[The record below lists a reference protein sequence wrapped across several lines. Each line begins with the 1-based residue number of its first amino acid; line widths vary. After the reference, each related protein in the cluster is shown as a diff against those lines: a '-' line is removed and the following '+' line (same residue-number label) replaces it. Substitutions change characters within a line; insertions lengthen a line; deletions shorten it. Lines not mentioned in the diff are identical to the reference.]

1 MNFTWN
7 NYFEFAKFL
16 AGDTS
21 ITPHPD
27 AKTRSAVSRAYFAAY
42 CYSRNYACKFLE
54 FKPIDD
60 VDDHK
65 ELRKCLAKNKL
76 RRVADNLIRLR
87 RLRNDCDYNDSV
99 PDLSGVVVKS
109 LERAGKVFKE
119 LT

>member
-1 MNFTWN
+1 MNFTWHH
-7 NYFEFAKFL
+7 YFEFAKFL
-16 AGDTS
+16 SGDES

-27 AKTRSAVSRAYFAAY
+27 AKSRSAVSRAYFAAY
-42 CYSRNYACKFLE
+42 CYSRNYACKFFG

-76 RRVADNLIRLR
+76 RGVADNLLRLR

-99 PDLSGVVVKS
+99 PGLTGVVVKS
-109 LERAGKVFKE
+109 LKRAEKVFAE